1 MHVSTLASTAR
12 QNRWVIASAVVNILI
27 FSKHGSSRNGCEK
40 ADIIRLEVKI
50 GAYLDSRLG
59 EDNFHY
65 NGSCRITGEFRIR
78 IQIRIQN
85 PNAELEY
92 RIQNQN
98 TGESRRYQIG
108 GENSSMCGQSRWR

>member
-1 MHVSTLASTAR
+1 MKAY
-12 QNRWVIASAVVNILI
+12 VIRS
-27 FSKHGSSRNGCEK
+27 
-40 ADIIRLEVKI
+40 EVKI
-50 GAYLDSRLG
+50 GACADSPG
-59 EDNFHY
+59 GDHVHS
-65 NGSCRITGEFRIR
+65 NGSSRITGEFRIR